1 MAKKSTKSKAA
12 TKKAVTKKAAIKK
25 AVTKKA
31 VTKKASTS
39 KVAIK
44 KAATAKT
51 STAKTSTPKTST
63 PRTSTAKTSTARTTT
78 KKAAPKRAAPRKPT
92 TAKAVSAK
100 SAAKGVRI
108 ASIEPV
114 GDGTVWSLTLADGK
128 RTKVAAAAAQSIGI
142 RVGGMW
148 SDATIA
154 RAAQATDDLKSFSKA
169 MKLLARSGPMT
180 YDALVAKLG
189 NDTRAKRTVAALVS
203 TGWVA

>member
-12 TKKAVTKKAAIKK
+12 TKKAAIKKAAIKK

-44 KAATAKT
+44 KSATAK
-51 STAKTSTPKTST
+51 
-63 PRTSTAKTSTARTTT
+63 TSTAKTSTARTTT

>member
-12 TKKAVTKKAAIKK
+12 TKKAAIKKAAIKK

-51 STAKTSTPKTST
+51 STAKTSTAKTST

>member
-12 TKKAVTKKAAIKK
+12 TKKAAIKKAAI
-25 AVTKKA
+25 KKA

-44 KAATAKT
+44 KSATAK
-51 STAKTSTPKTST
+51 
-63 PRTSTAKTSTARTTT
+63 TSTAKTSTARTTT

>member
-12 TKKAVTKKAAIKK
+12 IKKAAIKKAAIKK

-31 VTKKASTS
+31 VTKGASTS

-51 STAKTSTPKTST
+51 STAKTST

>member
-12 TKKAVTKKAAIKK
+12 IKKAAIKK

-51 STAKTSTPKTST
+51 STAKTSTAKTST

>member
-12 TKKAVTKKAAIKK
+12 TKKAAIKKAAIKK

-44 KAATAKT
+44 KAATA
-51 STAKTSTPKTST
+51 KTST

>member
-12 TKKAVTKKAAIKK
+12 TKKAAIKKAAVKKAAIKK

-51 STAKTSTPKTST
+51 STAKTST

>member
-12 TKKAVTKKAAIKK
+12 TKKAAIKKAAIKKAAIKK

-44 KAATAKT
+44 KSATAK
-51 STAKTSTPKTST
+51 
-63 PRTSTAKTSTARTTT
+63 TSTAKTSTARTTT

>member
-12 TKKAVTKKAAIKK
+12 IKKAAIKK
-25 AVTKKA
+25 AAIKKA

-44 KAATAKT
+44 MAATAR
-51 STAKTSTPKTST
+51 TST

>member
-12 TKKAVTKKAAIKK
+12 TKKAAIKKAAIKK

-44 KAATAKT
+44 KAATAK
-51 STAKTSTPKTST
+51 
-63 PRTSTAKTSTARTTT
+63 TSTAKTSTARTTT

>member
-12 TKKAVTKKAAIKK
+12 TKKAAIKKAAIKK

-44 KAATAKT
+44 KAATA
-51 STAKTSTPKTST
+51 
-63 PRTSTAKTSTARTTT
+63 RTSTAKTSTARTTT

>member
-12 TKKAVTKKAAIKK
+12 TKKAAIKKAAVKKAAIKK

-44 KAATAKT
+44 KAATAK
-51 STAKTSTPKTST
+51 
-63 PRTSTAKTSTARTTT
+63 TSTAKTSTARTTT

>member
-12 TKKAVTKKAAIKK
+12 TKKAATKKAAIKK

-51 STAKTSTPKTST
+51 STAKTSTPRTST
-63 PRTSTAKTSTARTTT
+63 AKTSTAKTSTARTTT

>member
-12 TKKAVTKKAAIKK
+12 TKKAAIKKAAIKK

-44 KAATAKT
+44 KAATA
-51 STAKTSTPKTST
+51 KTST

-114 GDGTVWSLTLADGK
+114 GDGAVWSLTLADGK

>member
-12 TKKAVTKKAAIKK
+12 TKKAAIKK

-44 KAATAKT
+44 KAATA
-51 STAKTSTPKTST
+51 
-63 PRTSTAKTSTARTTT
+63 RTSTARTTT
-78 KKAAPKRAAPRKPT
+78 KKAAPKRAAPRKTT

-114 GDGTVWSLTLADGK
+114 GDGAVWSLTLADGK

>member
-12 TKKAVTKKAAIKK
+12 PKKAAIKKAAIKK

-31 VTKKASTS
+31 STS
-39 KVAIK
+39 NVAIK
-44 KAATAKT
+44 K
-51 STAKTSTPKTST
+51 S
-63 PRTSTAKTSTARTTT
+63 STAKTSTARTTT

>member
-12 TKKAVTKKAAIKK
+12 TKKAAIKKAAIKK

-51 STAKTSTPKTST
+51 STAKTSTAKTST

-128 RTKVAAAAAQSIGI
+128 RTTVAAAAAQSIGI